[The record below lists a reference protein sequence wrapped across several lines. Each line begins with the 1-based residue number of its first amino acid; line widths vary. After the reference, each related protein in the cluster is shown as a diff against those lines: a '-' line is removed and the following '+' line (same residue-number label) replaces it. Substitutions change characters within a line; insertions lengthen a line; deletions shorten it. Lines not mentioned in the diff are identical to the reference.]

1 MPIDVA
7 PIRIAEFPVTERYIY
22 LNHAGVSP
30 IPSRAASAG
39 ARVLNRSRDEGA
51 FRPRTWLE
59 ESEEARGRFAS
70 LIGAS
75 PDEVAFVK
83 NTSEGLS
90 FIAAGFP
97 WKEGDN
103 LVSADVEF
111 PSNVYPWLRL
121 EAHGVEVRRVKA
133 REGRVRTEDLFAACD
148 GKTRLIAL
156 SSVEFA
162 NGFRNDL
169 SGIGEFCRHKGIFF
183 CVDAIQSLGV
193 LPMDVKSF
201 GIDALAADG
210 HKWLLSPE
218 GIGGFYLSREVL
230 EMVEPVVLGWHSV
243 RNRFDFENCDFR
255 LSPDARRFEPGSF
268 NTVGI
273 AALGA
278 SLELLLSVGVER
290 IWERVRR
297 LTEGVIE
304 AAGRAGYEVLSPR
317 SPDERSGIVT
327 FRVPGVPAQALWK
340 ALLSRNAVCSPRL
353 GGIRVSPHFY
363 NTADE
368 IDRFFE
374 ILREEA
380 AAPAKGEDPGGGKN
394 G

>member
-1 MPIDVA
+1 MPIDVG
-7 PIRIAEFPVTERYIY
+7 PIRAAEFPVTERYIY

-30 IPSRAASAG
+30 IPAAAAAAGSLLLSR
-39 ARVLNRSRDEGA
+39 VRDEGA
-51 FRPRTWLE
+51 FRTRKWLE
-59 ESEEARGRFAS
+59 ESEAARGRFAA

-75 PDEVAFVK
+75 PDEVAFIK

-103 LVSADVEF
+103 LVTADVEF
-111 PSNVYPWLRL
+111 PSNIYPWLRL
-121 EAHGVEVRRVKA
+121 EAHGVEVRLVKA
-133 REGRVRTEDLFAACD
+133 REGRVPKEDLFAACD

-162 NGFRNDL
+162 NGYRNDL
-169 SGIGEFCRHKGIFF
+169 ASIGEFCRKQGIFF

-193 LPMDVKSF
+193 LPMDVKAC

-218 GIGGFYLSREVL
+218 GIGGVYLSREVL

-243 RNRFDFENCDFR
+243 RNRFDFERYDFR

-268 NTVGI
+268 NAVGI
-273 AALGA
+273 AAFDA
-278 SLELLLSVGVER
+278 SLELLLGVGVER

-297 LTEGVIE
+297 LTEGVLE
-304 AAGRAGYEVLSPR
+304 SAEREGYEIVSPR
-317 SPDERSGIVT
+317 NPEERSGIVT
-327 FRVPGVPAQALWK
+327 FRVPGVDPQALWK
-340 ALLSRNAVCSPRL
+340 SLL
-353 GGIRVSPHFY
+353 
-363 NTADE
+363 
-368 IDRFFE
+368 
-374 ILREEA
+374 
-380 AAPAKGEDPGGGKN
+380 
-394 G
+394 